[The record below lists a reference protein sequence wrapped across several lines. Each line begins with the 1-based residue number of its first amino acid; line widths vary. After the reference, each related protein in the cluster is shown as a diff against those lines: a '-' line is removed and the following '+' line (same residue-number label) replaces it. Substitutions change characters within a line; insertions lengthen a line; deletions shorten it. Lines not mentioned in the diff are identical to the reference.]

1 MSDLFSVS
9 GSLNRGRYA
18 MAVFLKIIPLAFIVS
33 GAAIAYY
40 GNSHAEVMEA
50 VRAQDKAALKE
61 FLGYVAK
68 ASGISFLIALL
79 LGVNVSVKRLRNI

>member
-9 GSLNRGRYA
+9 GSLSRGRYA
-18 MAVFLKIIPLAFIVS
+18 MAVFLKILPLAFIVS

-40 GNSHAEVMEA
+40 ANSHAEVMAA
-50 VRAQDKAALKE
+50 VQAQDKAALKE

-68 ASGISFLIALL
+68 ASGISFFIAFVL
-79 LGVNVSVKRLRNI
+79 